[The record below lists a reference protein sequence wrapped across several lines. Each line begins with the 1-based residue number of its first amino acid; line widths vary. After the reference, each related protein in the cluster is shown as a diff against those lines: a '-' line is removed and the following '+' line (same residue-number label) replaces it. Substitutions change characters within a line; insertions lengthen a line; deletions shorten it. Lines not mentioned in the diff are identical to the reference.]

1 MAEPKY
7 IQPDASGNCPDGYV
21 PVMGDD
27 GIYKGCMPGRTRSV
41 LKVDGEIKGDRDGVR
56 SADYFAHKI
65 IDRFFPDS
73 PNKKQL
79 HWQIMGSFSRE
90 QIDKAIKDVYDFSID
105 DKNLYDASD
114 ALGDKEKE
122 KELAGLYRK
131 FIDIAQ
137 NKDPE
142 YDSKTEL
149 RKFLMKFGPSNVL
162 AGMFINN
169 IINDDYKGG
178 YDIKKSDELITL
190 LKQKTDFDDN
200 KLLLPLD
207 VVETEKA
214 INETKK
220 NSYDSFKVDADNYH
234 TGIKNPLLF
243 GDKDVKSDGIY
254 ASKPQVDFI
263 YGPEGTPDR
272 VKYEPEVRRPKR
284 PVSFTGVTGQAPVW
298 TQRGA
303 ETEFDIYDVF
313 PTGASSKGGEGGGSA
328 MDQRTPKGKDV
339 REAKRLAELQTPA
352 TTTTAQPQPQAI
364 QNLIQEGAGTQGFP
378 QQALV
383 IPQVEQQSPV
393 MPKPKQSIPQTPVP
407 NETTSRVPLPPLVNV
422 GTLGSEPLPSTP
434 QATPKTIQGGL
445 GTQGFPQQAL
455 AIQEEAPS
463 VSGGVSGNRQNEM
476 MAIADNVEPGVYTD
490 PNAIKA
496 QDVAAKTVANQQG
509 VNSTPVTQ
517 PNTQAV
523 QQPKQK
529 MSVLGKLK
537 SLFGFNEEN
546 QNDISSFEDAGM
558 TPDGTTGTETVNAVS
573 QNQTLPENVVKS
585 NQQTGT
591 QTTGTQTGTQTTGTQ
606 TGTQTTGTQTGTQ
619 TTGTQTGTQTT
630 GTQTTGGEI
639 GVANTRGGG
648 TAPPPGST
656 PGIVGGG
663 GINLGAGSEFVRVMP
678 GQVVETTDKK
688 GVKSKSIEDLIEIG
702 GSGFDDDVYARKL
715 RRQAAMPDLKNEDY
729 YPNQPFSESR
739 TAWGDPIFSGAGAQF
754 PMAAYDAQRKARA
767 QAELDEARKDI
778 MQLKIPEIKTGAYY
792 NAIRSGFTQQVKDI
806 VNDAVARTGGN
817 YQKAK
822 RILDQE
828 GKLAQAQSEWQGT
841 AKMIDEKADVAT
853 AYLNKAR
860 ENPGN
865 LYFPFEGVTAATDF
879 LNGMNEFANGR
890 ITPAQLNELDK
901 RMVSADKWEKFKQ
914 ENMGKLKPTDYIPTP
929 EQLKNITLEDREAF
943 KAVQLDLGGKAPDFN
958 TWLYTQKY
966 TEAALPQVMNGIVQP
981 FFDQEKTAAEQLVL
995 PGEKLEDAKLRVARG
1010 IADLFGRQY
1019 SQGTVTENRKSNTN
1033 IIVNTGTPST
1043 ETGFYYNTAVA
1054 QPQIKEY
1061 LTSQFE
1067 AVRSGKMT
1075 PKQALQEAYKL
1086 ADKSGSWIADNT
1098 YMRVTTPGK
1107 WASIKEEV
1115 NPIPYSEMFIPT
1127 QSGGF
1132 QPYDAKTATG
1142 NANESANTQPAHSVI
1157 LDTERAW
1164 MIPDGDGFKMI
1175 SQEQYKKLGMPESA
1189 ISYRIDKVN
1198 TYRTIDDFKESGG
1211 AKDPKT
1217 GQWVISPELM
1227 KTGSKNAGKIAYQ
1240 IYPETVEGISDLDV
1254 MGSKDTKTKSSGP
1267 GKATKISVSKS
1278 VENL

>member
-21 PVMGDD
+21 WDSGSNSCIPVSYKYTPSNLGEPKWSSQQKDEDYISELIAIGVSEGDAKKRLQEKKKIQSD
-27 GIYKGCMPGRTRSV
+27 TRSKV
-41 LKVDGEIKGDRDGVR
+41 LARGGSDAIELLDLVNAG
-56 SADYFAHKI
+56 ADLTKHQDLIERVTKSTGI
-65 IDRFFPDS
+65 SKSFPDNEDVFGFIS
-73 PNKKQL
+73 IADNV
-79 HWQIMGSFSRE
+79 SRNANPE
-90 QIDKAIKDVYDFSID
+90 YYSK
-105 DKNLYDASD
+105 
-114 ALGDKEKE
+114 KEKE
-122 KELAGLYRK
+122 RQLQETQQAPERRKKFEQDLIDAGADKEEINYELKR
-131 FIDIAQ
+131 
-137 NKDPE
+137 
-142 YDSKTEL
+142 YDSGNKGVGYAE
-149 RKFLMKFGPSNVL
+149 
-162 AGMFINN
+162 
-169 IINDDYKGG
+169 YKA
-178 YDIKKSDELITL
+178 
-190 LKQKTDFDDN
+190 Q
-200 KLLLPLD
+200 
-207 VVETEKA
+207 
-214 INETKK
+214 
-220 NSYDSFKVDADNYH
+220 
-234 TGIKNPLLF
+234 
-243 GDKDVKSDGIY
+243 
-254 ASKPQVDFI
+254 Q
-263 YGPEGTPDR
+263 
-272 VKYEPEVRRPKR
+272 
-284 PVSFTGVTGQAPVW
+284 Q
-298 TQRGA
+298 
-303 ETEFDIYDVF
+303 
-313 PTGASSKGGEGGGSA
+313 
-328 MDQRTPKGKDV
+328 
-339 REAKRLAELQTPA
+339 
-352 TTTTAQPQPQAI
+352 TTTTPPIIPPSTPQ
-364 QNLIQEGAGTQGFP
+364 G
-378 QQALV
+378 
-383 IPQVEQQSPV
+383 QVEFMQKQAEQVPASAPV
-393 MPKPKQSIPQTPVP
+393 MPKPKQSIPQTPAP

-558 TPDGTTGTETVNAVS
+558 TLDGTTGTETGTAVS
-573 QNQTLPENVVKS
+573 QNQTLPENVVNS

-591 QTTGTQTGTQTTGTQ
+591 QTIGNETGN
-606 TGTQTTGTQTGTQ
+606 
-619 TTGTQTGTQTT
+619 QTGTQTT

-639 GVANTRGGG
+639 GVSNTRGGG
-648 TAPPPGST
+648 TAPPPGAT

-715 RRQAAMPDLKNEDY
+715 RRQAAMPELKNEDY

-806 VNDAVARTGGN
+806 VNDAVARAGGN

-828 GKLAQAQSEWQGT
+828 GKLALAQSEWQGT

-890 ITPAQLNELDK
+890 ITAAQLNELDK

-929 EQLKNITLEDREAF
+929 EQLKNSTLEDREAF

-966 TEAALPQVMNGIVQP
+966 TEAALPQVMDGIVQP
-981 FFDQEKTAAEQLVL
+981 FFDQEKTAAEQLVR

-1010 IADLFGRQY
+1010 IAALFGRQY
-1019 SQGTVTENRKSNTN
+1019 SQGTVTQNRKSDTN
-1033 IIVNTGTPST
+1033 INVNTGTPST

-1240 IYPETVEGISDLDV
+1240 IYPETVEGVSDLDV